1 MACLALGSP
10 LWIVPPQSFP
20 FIYLMCALSVADTSC
35 RMAGAVVYCAVAF
48 MIAVLGA
55 VNAVMIDCE
64 LL

>member
-35 RMAGAVVYCAVAF
+35 RIAGVGVYCAVAS

-55 VNAVMIDCE
+55 VNAFKIDCE
-64 LL
+64 QL

>member
-1 MACLALGSP
+1 MSRLALRFP
-10 LWIVPPQSFP
+10 LWIVPPRLFP
-20 FIYLMCALSVADTSC
+20 FICVMCALSVADTSC